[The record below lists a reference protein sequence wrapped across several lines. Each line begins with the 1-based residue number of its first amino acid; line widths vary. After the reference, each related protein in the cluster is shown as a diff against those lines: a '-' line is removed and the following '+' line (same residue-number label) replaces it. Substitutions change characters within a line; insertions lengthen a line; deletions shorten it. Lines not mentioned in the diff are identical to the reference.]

1 MEEQQFLEQYMAS
14 FNGQQQAAVG
24 AVEGPVLLLA
34 VPGSGKTTVLVTRLG
49 YMVLCRG
56 IAPESIL
63 TMTYTVAA
71 TREMRGR
78 FAARFGEA
86 LAGRMQFRTIN
97 GVSAVILQY
106 YSRRYHRQQPQLMTN
121 EGELTRLLTQLYQQ
135 VAGDYPTES
144 TLQELRTAITYI
156 KNMALDE
163 EGIAALETD
172 LPDLPALYRRYQ
184 AELKR
189 RGWMDYDDQM
199 VFALQILKAVP
210 AVLGYFQDRFPYLCV
225 DESQDTSKIQH
236 EIIALLAGRSRNL
249 FMVGDEDQSIYGFRA
264 AYPQALMEFEKVW
277 PGAKVLLMEHN
288 YRSGTEIV
296 DAANRFVARNR
307 YRRPKVMRA
316 TCGDQGPLE
325 IVKIAKREDQ
335 FSWLFERVRRGE
347 KLAVLFRNN
356 ESALPLIDLC
366 ERHSLAYRF
375 PRSDLTF
382 FTDKIVLDVADLLQL
397 ARRPTDSGL
406 FMKLYYKFGLPI
418 ARRQA
423 VYACGASDRSGRP
436 ILEELR
442 RCPDLS
448 RRVRE
453 GLEDVVAAM
462 HRLPG
467 LTAAEAVTALRDEAG
482 YGAYLEQK
490 RMDSGKLSILGL
502 LAEQEPTPDRLLAR
516 LAELRE
522 VLAHRQ
528 DPAQALLTLSTIHSS
543 KGLEYDSVVLL
554 DVFDGILP
562 AQLEVCC
569 RTKEDTLRYEEDRR
583 LYYVAMTRA
592 KRRLVLFDC
601 PALPSV
607 FTQEVLFNLPE
618 ARARR
623 EQEAQEAARLR
634 NKADKLLASTPT
646 TAPAP
651 KLPPVDLGELSRVG
665 ATVKHAV
672 FGLGSVTEVNGR
684 FLTIRFLDGR
694 ERRLDGPTV
703 AEHHLL
709 EPADDL

>member
-325 IVKIAKREDQ
+325 IVKIARREGPVQ
-335 FSWLFERVRRGE
+335 
-347 KLAVLFRNN
+347 LAV
-356 ESALPLIDLC
+356 
-366 ERHSLAYRF
+366 
-375 PRSDLTF
+375 
-382 FTDKIVLDVADLLQL
+382 
-397 ARRPTDSGL
+397 
-406 FMKLYYKFGLPI
+406 
-418 ARRQA
+418 
-423 VYACGASDRSGRP
+423 
-436 ILEELR
+436 
-442 RCPDLS
+442 
-448 RRVRE
+448 
-453 GLEDVVAAM
+453 
-462 HRLPG
+462 
-467 LTAAEAVTALRDEAG
+467 
-482 YGAYLEQK
+482 
-490 RMDSGKLSILGL
+490 
-502 LAEQEPTPDRLLAR
+502 
-516 LAELRE
+516 
-522 VLAHRQ
+522 
-528 DPAQALLTLSTIHSS
+528 
-543 KGLEYDSVVLL
+543 
-554 DVFDGILP
+554 
-562 AQLEVCC
+562 
-569 RTKEDTLRYEEDRR
+569 
-583 LYYVAMTRA
+583 
-592 KRRLVLFDC
+592 
-601 PALPSV
+601 
-607 FTQEVLFNLPE
+607 
-618 ARARR
+618 
-623 EQEAQEAARLR
+623 
-634 NKADKLLASTPT
+634 
-646 TAPAP
+646 
-651 KLPPVDLGELSRVG
+651 
-665 ATVKHAV
+665 
-672 FGLGSVTEVNGR
+672 
-684 FLTIRFLDGR
+684 
-694 ERRLDGPTV
+694 
-703 AEHHLL
+703 
-709 EPADDL
+709 